1 MKLNNESFCFL
12 ASDAVRSSNTHVH
25 FTLKDRFRFHHERLA
40 PTAFSLHIIGNVLTL
55 IIAFT

>member
-1 MKLNNESFCFL
+1 MKLINESALLFT
-12 ASDAVRSSNTHVH
+12 SDADCGYNIHVH